1 MSFTRAFL
9 NHAPQQISDS
19 IVQNIEN
26 MVENI
31 VPPLLISEQ
40 LKRVQESNLN
50 YILNLHEALAE
61 GSYLDHLAD
70 QLRIKLQIFE
80 PRFSDFKINQTGEDA
95 ELNAVTFQIEGQYL
109 EDGQVKYVTTTTTLS
124 LSDRD
129 AKTEKF

>member
-1 MSFTRAFL
+1 MSFSRAFL
-9 NHAPQQISDS
+9 NDAPQQISDS

-70 QLRIKLQIFE
+70 QLRSKLQIFE